1 MELKKEKD
9 LYAGTYT
16 ITLKEESKELKL
28 YYDRDNNLHM
38 SISDGKT
45 LNNKQGDYIFMDIN
59 LEDGNIYDAIYNFYS
74 KLVDKSKKTQKKNVL
89 DIENNVVLL
98 SEDRKEDTAD
108 KLMIINYGEI
118 LRIKF
123 IRTGSNI
130 ITFKPRKSINIKFR
144 MYDSRYDEYTQDIIK
159 LYKDIN
165 GIEARKVYRR

>member
-1 MELKKEKD
+1 MKEIGESFREARETIGISKTEVIKD
-9 LYAGTYT
+9 LN
-16 ITLKEESKELKL
+16 ITESQL
-28 YYDRDNNLHM
+28 D
-38 SISDGKT
+38 
-45 LNNKQGDYIFMDIN
+45 N